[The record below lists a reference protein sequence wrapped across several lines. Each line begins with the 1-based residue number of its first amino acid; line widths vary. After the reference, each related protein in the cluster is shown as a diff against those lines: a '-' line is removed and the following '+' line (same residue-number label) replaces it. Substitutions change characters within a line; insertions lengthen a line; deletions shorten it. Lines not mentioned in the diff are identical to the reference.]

1 MDNSLAISDIELK
14 DVVSGQ
20 EESKPGRIERVIMT
34 IKEFATLAEVLRVFG
49 ALIMVASMSVFL
61 LQGWSDGNDVQ
72 RYLKLLAQTG
82 LLAAGGFGLS
92 YLLKEYR
99 GARLFFGLG
108 LLSVPVN
115 FTVLG
120 ALIYSLFLSGGAS
133 PIYPGYAKWVI
144 TDAFSTGLVF
154 SAAMLV
160 LIPVTALGFRIM
172 ARNSSKVLTLTFLG
186 LNALLVIPTRAPLMI
201 GLMSSVA
208 LLLVVH
214 THFRQRKENPVLS
227 TPSGVFATALL
238 YFPIALL
245 VARNMMIYGLSLP
258 LGLIVCLSVYWV
270 LRKLSEGDSM
280 HSLKSMSLD
289 LISFFVAIGVAML
302 ATLNWLEFADAF
314 PIQGWRIESSIAN
327 TLFCGVFLL
336 YMVDKKLFSGSSKVN
351 KVTVPLA
358 AIISAV
364 VASYAAVL
372 IDIALSSILSGLV
385 GASLAYF
392 GFKHRSRLIAAAGL
406 ITIAVASTAG
416 LHEIVE
422 LLFQSSW
429 IGLAVLGGIA
439 IISASLVDRYGAVIK
454 LRVSNWHKLEKRTET
469 SDTVQ

>member
-1 MDNSLAISDIELK
+1 MNNSLAISEIELK
-14 DVVSGQ
+14 DNPSGQ
-20 EESKPGRIERVIMT
+20 EHSKPGRMERVMITM
-34 IKEFATLAEVLRVFG
+34 KEFATLAEVLRVFG
-49 ALIMVASMSVFL
+49 ALIMVTSMSVFL
-61 LQGWSDGNDVQ
+61 LQGWSEGNDVQ

-92 YLLKEYR
+92 YALKEYR

-120 ALIYSLFLSGGAS
+120 ALIYSLFLSSGVS

-172 ARNSSKVLTLTFLG
+172 ARNSSKVLTLLFLG
-186 LNALLVIPTRAPLMI
+186 LNTLLVIPTREPLII
-201 GLMSSVA
+201 GFLASVA
-208 LLLVVH
+208 LLFVVH
-214 THFRQRKENPVLS
+214 KHFRQRKDDPLLS
-227 TPSGVFATALL
+227 TPSGIFATALL

-258 LGLIVCLSVYWV
+258 LGLIACLSVYWV
-270 LRKLSEGDSM
+270 LRKLSEGQSVDSF
-280 HSLKSMSLD
+280 KSMSLD
-289 LISFFVAIGVAML
+289 VVSFVVALGVAML
-302 ATLNWLEFADAF
+302 ATLNWIEFADALT
-314 PIQGWRIESSIAN
+314 IQNWRIESSITN
-327 TLFCGVFLL
+327 TLFCGVFML
-336 YMVDKKLFSGSSKVN
+336 YMVDKKLFTSSSKVN

-358 AIISAV
+358 AMLSAV

-372 IDIALSSILSGLV
+372 IDIALSSVLSGLV
-385 GASLAYF
+385 GASLTYF
-392 GFKHRSRLIAAAGL
+392 GFKYRSRLIAAAGL
-406 ITIAVASTAG
+406 ITIAVASAAG
-416 LHEIVE
+416 LHEIVA

-429 IGLAVLGGIA
+429 IGLAVLGGIV
-439 IISASLVDRYGAVIK
+439 IITASLVDRYGAVIK
-454 LRVSNWHKLEKRTET
+454 LRVSNWSKLGKRTET
-469 SDTVQ
+469 SGSVL